1 LPEPTNPGH
10 RRKTRPWRRARTQ
23 HENQPAATEEIRWTK
38 NGSLRIDVDRRTDSP
53 VKQKNKTKNE
63 REHQP
68 GELDSLL
75 MLTEDQKL
83 NQAHGLSAHAGAV
96 SRLARAKIEGQKN
109 NLRGR
114 GKITREWKPDLRSE
128 RRKSQVH
135 NENEQYKTRC
145 KYKFFCLNPNK
156 IYI

>member
-23 HENQPAATEEIRWTK
+23 QENQPAATEEIRWTK

-75 MLTEDQKL
+75 MHTDSLLMREQ
-83 NQAHGLSAHAGAV
+83 